1 MAISLCE
8 GLIMTLEEFKSIFE
22 AHGLEINT
30 FLSLDKNI
38 NANVYIQNV
47 YGRVKFADYTSDIPI
62 YERDPKTL
70 INHIAS
76 HVLGQVTIYPLKRI
90 NTVDGEL
97 CEWDTYTDLSKQNH
111 QFKTTKYAKAKNFV
125 DEQMEILKKLRR
137 EYKRNQIKWIGEDK
151 NSLFEVFL

>member
-1 MAISLCE
+1 
-8 GLIMTLEEFKSIFE
+8 MTLEEFKSIFE

-47 YGRVKFADYTSDIPI
+47 YGRVKFADYISDIPI

-70 INHIAS
+70 MNYIAS

-97 CEWDTYTDLSKQNH
+97 CEWDTYNGFSEQNH